1 MKKRYILFF
10 ILIITGFGYLFYTK
24 KDAVFDSIQSSK
36 LDKKNEYLIISLNK
50 ALADEWLAYY
60 QYWIGAQV
68 IQGAMKDDVIKELE
82 EHAND
87 ELRHAKMI
95 STRIIQLGGT
105 PLLEPKAWYSHTIC
119 GYLAPNDFDERSI
132 LDQNIHGERC
142 AIRVYKEILDSVK
155 DSDLQTHKMI
165 QEILNDEIEHE
176 KDLQELFEKI
186 KRV

>member
-1 MKKRYILFF
+1 MKKTYILLFAF
-10 ILIITGFGYLFYTK
+10 ILTGLAFLVYTK
-24 KDAVFDSIQSSK
+24 REMLFDSLKSSK
-36 LDKKNEYLIISLNK
+36 IEEKNEYLIVSLNK

-68 IQGAMKDDVIKELE
+68 ITGSMKDDVIKELD

-87 ELRHAKMI
+87 ELRHATMI
-95 STRIIQLGGT
+95 AKRIIQLGGT

-119 GYLAPNDFDERSI
+119 GYLAPNDFGEQRI
-132 LDQNIHGERC
+132 LEQNIHGERC
-142 AIRVYKEILDSVK
+142 AIRVYRELLDSVK

-176 KDLQELFEKI
+176 KDLQELFKKI
-186 KRV
+186 E